1 MEKTIKQGD
10 PIMIKYVVATQPK
23 HYINNGNPI
32 NTCKFIKKANIKY
45 IETSIKDFTKH
56 IDQCSFTWD
65 EIKKIPRKEISEKYS
80 EWIFYPAS
88 EFKHLTTQK
97 LDKIL
102 DDIVWPEAR

>member
-1 MEKTIKQGD
+1 MQLSQNTILAMEILLILVNLLKKT
-10 PIMIKYVVATQPK
+10 
-23 HYINNGNPI
+23 
-32 NTCKFIKKANIKY
+32 NIKY

-56 IDQCSFTWD
+56 IDQCSFTWN
-65 EIKKIPRKEISEKYS
+65 EIKKILKKEISEKYL